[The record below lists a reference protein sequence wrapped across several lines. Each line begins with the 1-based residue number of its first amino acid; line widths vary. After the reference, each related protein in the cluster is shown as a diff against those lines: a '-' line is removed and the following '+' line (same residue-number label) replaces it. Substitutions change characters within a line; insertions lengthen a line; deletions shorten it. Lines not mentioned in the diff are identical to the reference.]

1 AAPARLKAAILA
13 GFFPIRRYD
22 ARTERRPMDQT
33 NPTTT
38 PETASTTPANGG
50 DLKSRLDAFIDTDV
64 RPFLQ
69 QDGGDIELLGG
80 EDGVVKV
87 PLQGACG
94 TCPSSIMT
102 LQFGVER
109 RLKEVFPN
117 EVKALELVSPLAGNF
132 PHGAPPHPSHY

>member
-1 AAPARLKAAILA
+1 
-13 GFFPIRRYD
+13 
-22 ARTERRPMDQT
+22 MDDTT
-33 NPTTT
+33 NTNTGTTQQ
-38 PETASTTPANGG
+38 PETNQQPAAGD

-69 QDGGDIELLGG
+69 QDGGDIELVGV
-80 EDGVVKV
+80 EDGIVKV
-87 PLQGACG
+87 HLQGACG

-117 EVKALELVSPLAGNF
+117 EVKGLELVNPFMMGG
-132 PHGAPPHPSHY
+132 HGPQSGGPHPSHY